1 MLVQTGLG
9 EVGVG
14 AFVAVVE
21 LLLAMHPDHVLLE
34 VDTLCELVLAHV
46 AGERLLQL
54 VHTLVGFQVGGGGET
69 LVTIGTRK
77 RFEVGVDQLVLLQ
90 VDQLLESLPT
100 WLTVFVLHVA
110 AVGSHLS
117 VSSNVHFQIT
127 QLAKPL
133 LALITLVLHLPIDL
147 LLSSNRHFL
156 LFDCRL
162 GIRAVTLLL
171 RRGWFNMSVEV
182 AAQHCLPQN
191 RMAVGFSL
199 HLDTRGDL
207 GDNGREG

>member
-1 MLVQTGLG
+1 MLVQAGLG

-14 AFVAVVE
+14 AVVAVVE
-21 LLLAMHPDHVLLE
+21 LLLAMHPDHVLLQ

-54 VHTLVGFQVGGGGET
+54 VHTLVGFQVGGGGEA
-69 LVTIGTRK
+69 LVAICTRK
-77 RFEVGVDQLVLLQ
+77 RFKVGVDQLVLLQ
-90 VDQLLESLPT
+90 MDQLLESLTT

-162 GIRAVTLLL
+162 SVFAVSSLLP
-171 RRGWFNMSVEV
+171 RRGLFKVFVE
-182 AAQHCLPQN
+182 AASQNCLP
-191 RMAVGFSL
+191 
-199 HLDTRGDL
+199 
-207 GDNGREG
+207 

>member
-1 MLVQTGLG
+1 M
-9 EVGVG
+9 
-14 AFVAVVE
+14 AVVE

-46 AGERLLQL
+46 TGERLLQL
-54 VHTLVGFQVGGGGET
+54 VHALVGFQVGGGGEA
-69 LVTIGTRK
+69 LVAIGTRK
-77 RFEVGVDQLVLLQ
+77 RFKVGVDQLVLLQ
-90 VDQLLESLPT
+90 MDQLLESLPT
-100 WLTVFVLHVA
+100 WLTMFVLHVA
-110 AVGSHLS
+110 AVRSHLS
-117 VSSNVHFQIT
+117 VSSNVHLQIT

-133 LALITLVLHLPIDL
+133 VALITLVLHLPIDL

-162 GIRAVTLLL
+162 SIRAVTLLL
-171 RRGWFNMSVEV
+171 RRGWFNVSVEV